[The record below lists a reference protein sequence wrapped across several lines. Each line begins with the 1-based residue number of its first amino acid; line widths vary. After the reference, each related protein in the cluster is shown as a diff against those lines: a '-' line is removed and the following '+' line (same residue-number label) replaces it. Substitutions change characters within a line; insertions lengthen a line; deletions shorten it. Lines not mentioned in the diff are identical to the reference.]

1 MGYRGPDLDLRT
13 SRAWSAASP
22 DPAGGREA
30 APAPAPALA
39 SPPPGQRPLAHRGG
53 PIWVDETLL
62 ACANH
67 AYDVALAYRS
77 ADVRLAHLLQ
87 AMTRVDTAAAA
98 LEARGVRV
106 VSLRRDSAVAI
117 ASEMPAGHG
126 DPGGAPRRSPEV
138 EDVLRLAAARASHA
152 SRPAGVDDVVQVLTE
167 LGGDLPGAELVTR
180 HFPRASRDFWGSL
193 GPARPAPYAAGGHL
207 LDAPDQLNSTTA
219 PASAQLTRGAQPEA
233 LDRGF
238 MQRVLDRLAETERL
252 LSERI
257 AAVEAAVIRT
267 PHVSQPDL
275 QAIIGRLDI
284 IEEAVLTRDGDNALG
299 ARLARLEQGHMDERA
314 ARAASHAS
322 LADEVAN
329 LKSALGLATQR
340 TEEGQLSLGERLQLL
355 ASGLEQ
361 HRVDLASSLG
371 DRIAAIESAIE
382 AQGQKAAETHGTY
395 RDELTEVHDA
405 LMKINSNQHTLAGA
419 IDQWRSN
426 DSGEIHLI
434 NTRIGAVQ
442 EDGGKRLQAIEK
454 LCADVEAL
462 SRLLMEERSR
472 PRGFRRWLFGTDDW
486 IKASWR
492 APAAMPAPAAWRS
505 PGAWRIRPT
514 WRLPFK
520 RNKAGDA

>member
-13 SRAWSAASP
+13 SRARSAAST
-22 DPAGGREA
+22 DPAGGSTQ
-30 APAPAPALA
+30 PPA
-39 SPPPGQRPLAHRGG
+39 SPPPGPNLVSRPLAHRGG

-106 VSLRRDSAVAI
+106 VPLRRDSAVVI
-117 ASEMPAGHG
+117 ASEMPAVHAE
-126 DPGGAPRRSPEV
+126 PGGAPRRSPEV

-152 SRPAGVDDVVQVLTE
+152 GRPAGVDDVVQVLTE

-193 GPARPAPYAAGGHL
+193 GPVRSAPYSGAGGHL
-207 LDAPDQLNSTTA
+207 LDATEPIN
-219 PASAQLTRGAQPEA
+219 PAASQPMRSPQPEGHDHA
-233 LDRGF
+233 F

-252 LSERI
+252 MAERL
-257 AAVEAAVIRT
+257 AAVEAAVMRAS
-267 PHVSQPDL
+267 HASLPDL
-275 QAIIGRLDI
+275 QPIITRLDI
-284 IEEAVLTRDGDNALG
+284 IEEAVLTRDGDTVLG
-299 ARLARLEQGHMDERA
+299 ARLATLENSHSADRADRA
-314 ARAASHAS
+314 AAHLS
-322 LADEVAN
+322 LADEVAS
-329 LKSALGLATQR
+329 LKSALGLAAQR
-340 TEEGQLSLGERLQLL
+340 TEEGQASLGERLQLL

-361 HRVDLASSLG
+361 HRVDLAASLG
-371 DRIAAIESAIE
+371 DRIAAIENAIE

-434 NTRIGAVQ
+434 NARIGAVQ
-442 EDGGKRLQAIEK
+442 EDGGKRLQMIEK
-454 LCADVEAL
+454 LCADVDAL
-462 SRLLMEERSR
+462 SRLLIEESGR

-492 APAAMPAPAAWRS
+492 APDASREPPKWRT
-505 PGAWRIRPT
+505 PGA

>member
-13 SRAWSAASP
+13 SRAWSAASA
-22 DPAGGREA
+22 DPAGGRD
-30 APAPAPALA
+30 PAPA
-39 SPPPGQRPLAHRGG
+39 SPPPGQPAASRAAHRGG

-87 AMTRVDTAAAA
+87 AMTRVDAAAAA

-117 ASEMPAGHG
+117 ASEMPAVHAE
-126 DPGGAPRRSPEV
+126 PGGKPRRSPEV
-138 EDVLRLAAARASHA
+138 EDVLRLAAARAAHA
-152 SRPAGVDDVVQVLTE
+152 GRPAGVDDVVQVLAE

-180 HFPRASRDFWGSL
+180 HFPRVSRDFWGSL
-193 GPARPAPYAAGGHL
+193 GPARPASYAAGGHL
-207 LDAPDQLNSTTA
+207 LDAPDQLHSASTPVA
-219 PASAQLTRGAQPEA
+219 AQPARQPEA
-233 LDRGF
+233 ADRGF
-238 MQRVLDRLAETERL
+238 MQRVLDRLAATERL
-252 LSERI
+252 LAERL
-257 AAVEAAVIRT
+257 AAVEAAVMRM
-267 PHVSQPDL
+267 PHAPDL
-275 QAIIGRLDI
+275 QPIIGRLDNM
-284 IEEAVLTRDGDNALG
+284 EEAVLMREGDNAVG
-299 ARLARLEQGHMDERA
+299 ARLAILEQGHMDERA
-314 ARAASHAS
+314 DRAS
-322 LADEVAN
+322 LADEVAG
-329 LKSALGLATQR
+329 LKSALGLAAQR
-340 TEEGQLSLGERLQLL
+340 TEEGQSSLGERLQLL

-361 HRVDLASSLG
+361 HRVDLATSLG
-371 DRIAAIESAIE
+371 DRIAAIENAIE

-395 RDELTEVHDA
+395 RDELSEVHDA

-419 IDQWRSN
+419 IDQWRNN

-434 NTRIGAVQ
+434 NARLGAVQ
-442 EDGGKRLQAIEK
+442 EDGGKRLQMIER

-462 SRLLMEERSR
+462 SQLLIEERAR

-492 APAAMPAPAAWRS
+492 APAAERAPPAWR
-505 PGAWRIRPT
+505 GAWRLRPP

-520 RNKAGDA
+520 RSK